1 MIEKQFY
8 SINEAAK
15 ILELP
20 PYVLRYWEKEFK
32 MLRPK
37 KNRAGRRVYTKRD
50 IELVLNIKKLLY
62 EDGFTIEGARKKL
75 TTMKKEEFEQIPIPF
90 KKSSDIIK
98 EIKED
103 LNGLKTLLLSQ
114 SEKRKT

>member
-37 KNRAGRRVYTKRD
+37 KNRAGRRVYTRRE
-50 IELVLNIKKLLY
+50 IEIVMNIKKLLY
-62 EDGFTIEGARKKL
+62 EDGFTIEGARKRL
-75 TTMKKEEFEQIPIPF
+75 VTMKKEEIEQIPLPF
-90 KKSSDIIK
+90 RKPRDIIDEVKHELK
-98 EIKED
+98 E
-103 LNGLKTLLLSQ
+103 LQGLLTADDK
-114 SEKRKT
+114 

>member
-1 MIEKQFY
+1 VIEKQFY

-37 KNRAGRRVYTKRD
+37 KNRAGRRVYTRRE
-50 IELVLNIKKLLY
+50 IEIVMNIKKLLY
-62 EDGFTIEGARKKL
+62 EEGFTIEGARKKL
-75 TTMKKEEFEQIPIPF
+75 VTMKKEDIEQIPLPF
-90 KKSSDIIK
+90 KKPKDIIAEVKQELK
-98 EIKED
+98 E
-103 LNGLKTLLLSQ
+103 LKALLSA
-114 SEKRKT
+114 SDK

>member
-37 KNRAGRRVYTKRD
+37 KNRAGRRVYTRRE
-50 IELVLNIKKLLY
+50 IEIVMNIKKLLY
-62 EDGFTIEGARKKL
+62 EEGFTIEGARKKL
-75 TTMKKEEFEQIPIPF
+75 VTMKKEDIEQISLPF
-90 KKSSDIIK
+90 KKPKDIIAEVRQELK
-98 EIKED
+98 E
-103 LNGLKTLLLSQ
+103 LHSLLTASD
-114 SEKRKT
+114 K